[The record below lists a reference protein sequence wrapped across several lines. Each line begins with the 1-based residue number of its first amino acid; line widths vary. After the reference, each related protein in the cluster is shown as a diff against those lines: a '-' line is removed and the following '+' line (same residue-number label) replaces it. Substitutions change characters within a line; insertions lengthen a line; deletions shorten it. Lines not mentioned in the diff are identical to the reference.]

1 VVPAVPEVTVG
12 PLEVV
17 LPEGVVVVVATD
29 PVVVV
34 PAISEATAGL
44 LEVVPEGGIV
54 VVAAGPVGVFVMPE
68 VTAEPLLEV
77 APEVVVVVTVVPAG
91 LIVSSVV
98 EAVPGEVS
106 SVLEI
111 GAGTST
117 MTLSNCAVQVRSPVG
132 ISKFSFA
139 QSESDS
145 EGSQPTKVE
154 LASSGIA
161 TSVTVA
167 PLAGNSHIIALVVP
181 LPAPTRTTVMLPGTS
196 SL

>member
-1 VVPAVPEVTVG
+1 MPAVPEVAVG

-17 LPEGVVVVVATD
+17 LPEGVVVVVATGS
-29 PVVVV
+29 VAVV
-34 PAISEATAGL
+34 PAIPEATAGL
-44 LEVVPEGGIV
+44 LEAVPEGGIV

-98 EAVPGEVS
+98 EAVPGEVG

-117 MTLSNCAVQVRSPVG
+117 MTLSNCAVQVMSPVG

-154 LASSGIA
+154 PASGIA
-161 TSVTVA
+161 MSVTVA

-181 LPAPTRTTVMLPGTS
+181 LPAPTRTTVTLPGTS